1 MKMKFAKNMIKTG
14 RVVDINLECLG
25 VIRYFVLNDRLIGEN
40 GFVNKSD
47 INNDGTF
54 AITGGANILRVY
66 EIVGSLNKLNDVLND
81 DNLKIIYELTV

>member
-1 MKMKFAKNMIKTG
+1 MKMKFRKSMIKKG
-14 RVVDINLECLG
+14 RVVDVNYEYII

>member
-1 MKMKFAKNMIKTG
+1 MKMKFTKSMIKTG
-14 RVVDINLECLG
+14 RVVDVNFEYLG

-47 INNDGTF
+47 IKNDGTL
-54 AITGGANILRVY
+54 AITGANILRVY
-66 EIVGSLNKLNDVLND
+66 EVVGSLNKLNDVLND

>member
-1 MKMKFAKNMIKTG
+1 MKIEFTKSMIKTG
-14 RVVDINLECLG
+14 RVVDINFECLG

-47 INNDGTF
+47 INSDGTL
-54 AITGGANILRVY
+54 ATTGANILRVY
-66 EIVGSLNKLNDVLND
+66 EIVGSPNKLNDVLNN

>member
-25 VIRYFVLNDRLIGEN
+25 VIRYFVLDDRLVGEN

-47 INNDGTF
+47 INSDGTL
-54 AITGGANILRVY
+54 AATGANILRVY

>member
-1 MKMKFAKNMIKTG
+1 MKMKFTKSMIKTG
-14 RVVDINLECLG
+14 RVVDVNFEYLG

-47 INNDGTF
+47 INNDGTL
-54 AITGGANILRVY
+54 ATTGANILRVY

>member
-1 MKMKFAKNMIKTG
+1 MKMKFTKSMIKTG
-14 RVVDINLECLG
+14 RVVDIDLECLG

-81 DNLKIIYELTV
+81 NNLKIIYELTV

>member
-1 MKMKFAKNMIKTG
+1 MKMKFTKSMIKTG
-14 RVVDINLECLG
+14 RVVDIDFEYLG

-47 INNDGTF
+47 IKNDGTL
-54 AITGGANILRVY
+54 AITGANILRVY
-66 EIVGSLNKLNDVLND
+66 ETVGSPNKLNDVLND

>member
-1 MKMKFAKNMIKTG
+1 MKMEFTKNMIKTG
-14 RVVDINLECLG
+14 RVVDIDFECLG

-47 INNDGTF
+47 INNDGTL
-54 AITGGANILRVY
+54 ATTGANILRVY

>member
-1 MKMKFAKNMIKTG
+1 MKMKFTKSMIKTG
-14 RVVDINLECLG
+14 RVVDVSFEYLG

>member
-1 MKMKFAKNMIKTG
+1 MKMKFTKSMIKTG
-14 RVVDINLECLG
+14 RVVDIDLECLG

-47 INNDGTF
+47 INNDGTL
-54 AITGGANILRVY
+54 AITGGADILRVY

>member
-1 MKMKFAKNMIKTG
+1 MKMKFTKSMIKTG
-14 RVVDINLECLG
+14 RVVDVSFEYLG

-47 INNDGTF
+47 INNDGTL
-54 AITGGANILRVY
+54 AITGGADILRVY

-81 DNLKIIYELTV
+81 DNLEIIYELTV

>member
-1 MKMKFAKNMIKTG
+1 MKKEFTKNMIKTG
-14 RVVDINLECLG
+14 RVVDIDFDCLG

-47 INNDGTF
+47 INNDGTL
-54 AITGGANILRVY
+54 AITGANILRVY
-66 EIVGSLNKLNDVLND
+66 ETVGSLNKLNDVLND

>member
-1 MKMKFAKNMIKTG
+1 MKKEFTKNMIKTG
-14 RVVDINLECLG
+14 RVVDIDFECLG

-47 INNDGTF
+47 INNDGTLS
-54 AITGGANILRVY
+54 TTGANILRVY

>member
-1 MKMKFAKNMIKTG
+1 MKMKFTKSMIKTG
-14 RVVDINLECLG
+14 RVVDINFNCLG

-47 INNDGTF
+47 INNNGTL
-54 AITGGANILRVY
+54 AISEANILRVY

>member
-1 MKMKFAKNMIKTG
+1 MKMEFTKNMIKTG
-14 RVVDINLECLG
+14 RVVDIDLECLG

>member
-1 MKMKFAKNMIKTG
+1 MKKEFTKNMIKTG
-14 RVVDINLECLG
+14 RVVDIDFDCLG

-81 DNLKIIYELTV
+81 DNLKIVYELTV

>member
-1 MKMKFAKNMIKTG
+1 MKMKFTKNMIKTG
-14 RVVDINLECLG
+14 RVVDIDFNCLG

-47 INNDGTF
+47 INNDGTL
-54 AITGGANILRVY
+54 AISEANILRVY
-66 EIVGSLNKLNDVLND
+66 EIVGSPNKLNDVLND

>member
-1 MKMKFAKNMIKTG
+1 MKKEFTKNMIKTG
-14 RVVDINLECLG
+14 RVVDIDFDCLG

>member
-1 MKMKFAKNMIKTG
+1 MKKEFTKSMIKTG
-14 RVVDINLECLG
+14 RVVDINFNCLG
-25 VIRYFVLNDRLIGEN
+25 VIRYFILNDRLIGEN

-47 INNDGTF
+47 INNDGTL
-54 AITGGANILRVY
+54 AISEANILHVY

>member
-1 MKMKFAKNMIKTG
+1 MKMEFTKNMIKTG
-14 RVVDINLECLG
+14 RVVDIDFECLG

-47 INNDGTF
+47 INNDGTL
-54 AITGGANILRVY
+54 AITGANILRVY
-66 EIVGSLNKLNDVLND
+66 ETVGSLNKLNDVLND

>member
-1 MKMKFAKNMIKTG
+1 MKMKFTKSMIKTG
-14 RVVDINLECLG
+14 RVVDVNFEYLG

-47 INNDGTF
+47 INNDGTL
-54 AITGGANILRVY
+54 ATTGANILRVY
-66 EIVGSLNKLNDVLND
+66 EIIGSPNKLNDVLNN

>member
-1 MKMKFAKNMIKTG
+1 MIKTG
-14 RVVDINLECLG
+14 RVVDIDFDCLG

-47 INNDGTF
+47 INNDGTL
-54 AITGGANILRVY
+54 AITEANILRVY

>member
-1 MKMKFAKNMIKTG
+1 MKMKFTKSMIKTG
-14 RVVDINLECLG
+14 RVVDIDFNCLG

-47 INNDGTF
+47 INNDGTL
-54 AITGGANILRVY
+54 AITGANILRVY
-66 EIVGSLNKLNDVLND
+66 ETVGSPNKLNDVLND

>member
-1 MKMKFAKNMIKTG
+1 MKMKFTKSMIKTG
-14 RVVDINLECLG
+14 RVVDVNFEYLG

-47 INNDGTF
+47 INNDGTL
-54 AITGGANILRVY
+54 AITGGADILRVY

-81 DNLKIIYELTV
+81 DNLEIIYELTI

>member
-1 MKMKFAKNMIKTG
+1 MKMKFTKSMIKTG
-14 RVVDINLECLG
+14 RVVDVNFEYLG

-47 INNDGTF
+47 INNDGTL
-54 AITGGANILRVY
+54 AITGANILHVY

>member
-1 MKMKFAKNMIKTG
+1 MKMKFTKSMIKTG
-14 RVVDINLECLG
+14 RVVDVNFEYLG

-47 INNDGTF
+47 INNDGTL
-54 AITGGANILRVY
+54 AITEANILRVY

-81 DNLKIIYELTV
+81 DNLEIIYELTV

>member
-1 MKMKFAKNMIKTG
+1 MKMKFTKSMIKTG
-14 RVVDINLECLG
+14 RVVDVNFEYLG

-47 INNDGTF
+47 INNDGTL
-54 AITGGANILRVY
+54 AITEANILRVY
-66 EIVGSLNKLNDVLND
+66 EIVGSPNKLNDVLNN

>member
-1 MKMKFAKNMIKTG
+1 MKKEFTKNMIKTG
-14 RVVDINLECLG
+14 RVVDIDFDCLG

-47 INNDGTF
+47 IKNDGTL
-54 AITGGANILRVY
+54 AITGANILRVY
-66 EIVGSLNKLNDVLND
+66 ETVGSLNKLNDVLND

>member
-47 INNDGTF
+47 INNDGTL
-54 AITGGANILRVY
+54 AATGANILRVY

-81 DNLKIIYELTV
+81 DNLEIIYELTV

>member
-1 MKMKFAKNMIKTG
+1 MKMEFTKNMIKTG
-14 RVVDINLECLG
+14 RVVDINFECLG

-47 INNDGTF
+47 INNDGTLS
-54 AITGGANILRVY
+54 TTGANILRVY
-66 EIVGSLNKLNDVLND
+66 EIVGLLNKLNDVLND

>member
-1 MKMKFAKNMIKTG
+1 MKMKFTKSMIKTG
-14 RVVDINLECLG
+14 RVVDIDFDCLG

>member
-1 MKMKFAKNMIKTG
+1 MKMKFTKSMIKTG
-14 RVVDINLECLG
+14 RVVDIDLECLG

-47 INNDGTF
+47 INNDGTL
-54 AITGGANILRVY
+54 AITGGADILRVY

-81 DNLKIIYELTV
+81 DNLEIIYELTV

>member
-1 MKMKFAKNMIKTG
+1 MKKEFTKNMIKTG
-14 RVVDINLECLG
+14 RVVDIDFDCLG

-47 INNDGTF
+47 INNDGTL
-54 AITGGANILRVY
+54 AITRANILHVY
-66 EIVGSLNKLNDVLND
+66 EIVGSPNKLNDVLND